1 MKNPTPSTSILSESV
16 SLFTQ
21 KETAPNNNNNM
32 NNFNFNNNNIN
43 NNQNKVITNNQ
54 NASTTGN
61 NNNNSNQLSFNM
73 DYFNKN
79 MEAKKTNAGS
89 TYNFK
94 KNKADPFANLVSF
107 KK

>member
-1 MKNPTPSTSILSESV
+1 MNNNINNINNFP
-16 SLFTQ
+16 
-21 KETAPNNNNNM
+21 NNNNM
-32 NNFNFNNNNIN
+32 NNFNFNNANM
-43 NNQNKVITNNQ
+43 NNQNNKIV
-54 NASTTGN
+54 N
-61 NNNNSNQLSFNM
+61 NNMNTTTTSSSSSNNNPIAFNM

-79 MEAKKTNAGS
+79 MEEKKSKEGS